1 MRFLFKI
8 LLVNAP
14 LIDYITLESCLS
26 LSNRGSGFRVESS
39 GNVSIS
45 ECHAFSNSEHG
56 FELVSASSVVI
67 INRSLTSSNGGDGI
81 RFEQQ
86 SGNSATLKINEVNIT
101 GHYYRAAAHFE
112 NISDLQL
119 EMSRCSVEDNFND
132 ALLFDGVTSNSEIS
146 ILDSNFTQNRGS
158 TVVLSLL
165 RDSRITLRGNTFSMN
180 HLNDFSDREAVVQIS
195 SFGETAGS
203 KIIVD
208 ANTFEQNAMSNV
220 IELRHLGGEAM
231 PVVIAK
237 NKLIGNLARSVIDL
251 DMPSGEIK
259 GNYFNNVQLREHQ
272 FEKSRFSGETVPNQ
286 ILSIRYV
293 LRNPK

>member
-14 LIDYITLESCLS
+14 LIVSPVQAKTKMWKYSFQDYITLESCLS

-132 ALLFDGVTSNSEIS
+132 ALLFDGVTSN
-146 ILDSNFTQNRGS
+146 N
-158 TVVLSLL
+158 VL
-165 RDSRITLRGNTFSMN
+165 
-180 HLNDFSDREAVVQIS
+180 
-195 SFGETAGS
+195 
-203 KIIVD
+203 
-208 ANTFEQNAMSNV
+208 
-220 IELRHLGGEAM
+220 
-231 PVVIAK
+231 P
-237 NKLIGNLARSVIDL
+237 
-251 DMPSGEIK
+251 
-259 GNYFNNVQLREHQ
+259 
-272 FEKSRFSGETVPNQ
+272 
-286 ILSIRYV
+286 
-293 LRNPK
+293 